1 MPMVTALRACGA
13 GRIAVELDGRPWRVV
28 PQEAA
33 FTAGLDVGRQ
43 LDRQRARRLRQELVR
58 LRTLDAAARAL
69 RRRDLSAQR
78 LAELLERTG
87 GPADMRRQTVEML
100 ERVGVVDDVR
110 LAHTRA
116 ATLAQRGYGD
126 AAIDADLDRQGISA
140 DVRADAIAAL
150 RPELERLG
158 RIVERRGTGP
168 RTARYAAQRGFGDAA
183 VAAASGV
190 DFASDP

>member
-1 MPMVTALRACGA
+1 MPMVTALRAFGA

-87 GPADMRRQTVEML
+87 GPENTRRQTVEML

-110 LAHTRA
+110 LAQTRA
-116 ATLAQRGYGD
+116 ATIAERGYGD
-126 AAIDADLDRQGISA
+126 AAIDADLERQGISA

-158 RIVERRGTGP
+158 RIVERRGNGP
-168 RTARYAAQRGFGDAA
+168 QTARYAARRGFGEAA
-183 VAAASGV
+183 VAAAFGV
-190 DFASDP
+190 DFANDP